1 MEINVIQ
8 PQPSSKI
15 ITKLSDDSKVK
26 VTFDPSNL
34 SLAALNP
41 ILAELVFI
49 SKVSVSFTPRRKIDT
64 NDIYRGAIILELQPN
79 LKNSTYINQLKDQ
92 LTALNLS
99 DAVSKMTL
107 IPSSFE
113 KLRLRAE
120 FKTMSYTRLVQ
131 KNIRVQ
137 SSVFDHS
144 ISPVELTLNYPII
157 AGKSNIV
164 KHLDVELPFETSS
177 EHPVTQSHF
186 ALDLFYR
193 LSIDLNE
200 AQFIV

>member
-49 SKVSVSFTPRRKIDT
+49 SKVSVSFTPRQKIDT
-64 NDIYRGAIILELQPN
+64 NDIYRGAITLELQPN

-144 ISPVELTLNYPII
+144 IAPVELTLNYPII

>member
-1 MEINVIQ
+1 
-8 PQPSSKI
+8 
-15 ITKLSDDSKVK
+15 
-26 VTFDPSNL
+26 
-34 SLAALNP
+34 
-41 ILAELVFI
+41 
-49 SKVSVSFTPRRKIDT
+49 
-64 NDIYRGAIILELQPN
+64 
-79 LKNSTYINQLKDQ
+79 
-92 LTALNLS
+92 
-99 DAVSKMTL
+99 
-107 IPSSFE
+107 
-113 KLRLRAE
+113 
-120 FKTMSYTRLVQ
+120 MSYTRLVQ
-131 KNIRVQ
+131 KNIQVQ

-144 ISPVELTLNYPII
+144 IAPVELTLDYPII

>member
-8 PQPSSKI
+8 PQPSSKM

-64 NDIYRGAIILELQPN
+64 NDIYRGVITFELQPN

-92 LTALNLS
+92 LAVLNVS
-99 DAVSKMTL
+99 DVVSKMTL

-144 ISPVELTLNYPII
+144 IAPVELTLDYPII

-177 EHPVTQSHF
+177 EHLVTQSHF